1 MVMGEGSRGRG
12 MANLIDQQD
21 FLIKILQKQCYEL
34 LKKCS
39 PSQRL
44 AEDDSQTRYYTG
56 LPSFKVFEHLL
67 EKITYLST
75 IHALWS
81 VCS

>member
-1 MVMGEGSRGRG
+1 MGEGTRGRG
-12 MANLIDQQD
+12 MANLIDGQD
-21 FLIKILQKQCYEL
+21 FLTKTLQKQCYEL

-44 AEDDSQTRYYTG
+44 AGDDSQTRYYTG

-67 EKITYLST
+67 EKFTLISPTYTCYGLS
-75 IHALWS
+75 AAD
-81 VCS
+81 